1 MKKYLL
7 DRELSWLNF
16 NKRVLDLSQS
26 KSVSLKDRL
35 FLYSIT
41 HSNLDE
47 FFQIRISGLI
57 EQLDIGEFSGF
68 NDNISID
75 EFNNIFDSASKYMKD
90 RVCVWNDQLK
100 EELSEF
106 DLSIKTMDQ
115 LTKSEKNRL
124 KDYFINNVMPSLTPL
139 ASDQTKPF
147 PYISDLSLS
156 IGIFLKKNER
166 KEFVRIKIPTNLGA
180 YCNVNFNEIVWM
192 HDLVMYFA
200 DVMFTSYQIEEKFWF
215 RITRDQD
222 LEFRQS
228 LKKDFLEV
236 VKEGLEFRRQGKV
249 SRVEIQNTASNY
261 ARNYLKRKLELDL
274 NLFVDLSQP
283 LTAFQINSLQ
293 NLRDFPTSWK
303 RPTGEFSFGGDV
315 FDILKKKMF

>member
-90 RVCVWNDQLK
+90 RVCVWNDELK

-156 IGIFLKKNER
+156 IGIFLKKN
-166 KEFVRIKIPTNLGA
+166 
-180 YCNVNFNEIVWM
+180 
-192 HDLVMYFA
+192 
-200 DVMFTSYQIEEKFWF
+200 
-215 RITRDQD
+215 
-222 LEFRQS
+222 
-228 LKKDFLEV
+228 
-236 VKEGLEFRRQGKV
+236 
-249 SRVEIQNTASNY
+249 
-261 ARNYLKRKLELDL
+261 KR
-274 NLFVDLSQP
+274 
-283 LTAFQINSLQ
+283 
-293 NLRDFPTSWK
+293 
-303 RPTGEFSFGGDV
+303 
-315 FDILKKKMF
+315 